1 MIKIMGALFI
11 TAGSAGAISCW
22 LEAEKKR
29 QSLIEE
35 WIKLF
40 VRWEYALKC
49 RKRVYDFFESYDTDF
64 IRIKAFLIEVC
75 RRLRSNT
82 YPSGKAAWN
91 QLLNENRSEL
101 IPNSECYEIIAQ
113 SAEAFFG
120 GSSEE
125 CLNNIRVCRERMEQ
139 CLKEMR
145 EKLAGKKRIYIP
157 AGMLG
162 GAVLIILLI

>member
-1 MIKIMGALFI
+1 MGALFI
-11 TAGSAGAISCW
+11 TAGSVGAIFCW

-29 QSLIEE
+29 HILAEE

-40 VRWEYALKC
+40 VRWEYAIKC
-49 RKRVYDFFESYDTDF
+49 RKRVYDFFENYDTDS
-64 IRIKAFLIEVC
+64 IGIKTFLIEVC

-82 YPSGKAAWN
+82 YPSGKAAWT

-101 IPNSECYEIIAQ
+101 IPNSECYEIIEH

-139 CLKEMR
+139 CLNEMR
-145 EKLAGKKRIYIP
+145 GELAGKKRIYIP

-162 GAVLIILLI
+162 GAVLIILFI